1 MFPLLTRARLM
12 LILAIAASASTN
24 GCSTNE
30 AEFRQNLVYV
40 KAQEKTLKSEIN
52 PRQLQD
58 VDNVLV
64 AFFGTPDDPRVPQ
77 VGDETADLLS
87 QSRLEMAAGAVSS
100 NEQGNPQGLYRE
112 HCAHCHGV
120 TGDGAGPTA
129 EFLNPYP
136 RDYRMGVFK
145 FKSTP
150 KGENPTHEDLR
161 QILVNGIP
169 GTAMPSFKL
178 LPEDEL
184 ESLIQ
189 YVQYLA
195 IRGEVERALIYEC
208 ANELDRDDRLVDFDA
223 AETDRET
230 YNEQV
235 EYVTSIVADTMQRWV
250 DAESKAVPV
259 PARPEPA
266 DLAASIAHGRE
277 LFYGPI
283 ANCVKCHGD
292 SALGDGQKNDFD
304 DWTKDWTVKIGIDP
318 NKAESGEEIEHFIAA
333 GAFEPRNIHPRNLRQ
348 GVYRGGRR
356 PLDLYW
362 RVKNGIDGTP
372 MPGVLMKPEG
382 AGPDAQGLSPADLW
396 DLINYVR
403 QLPYEELSE
412 TGLRK
417 PNFQRDR
424 L

>member
-40 KAQEKTLKSEIN
+40 KAQEKTLKAEIN

-100 NEQGNPQGLYRE
+100 NEQGKPQGLYRE

-150 KGENPTHEDLR
+150 KGEKPTHEDLR

-208 ANELDRDDRLVDFDA
+208 ANELDRDDRLVDCDA
-223 AETDRET
+223 AETERET
-230 YNEQV
+230 
-235 EYVTSIVADTMQRWV
+235 
-250 DAESKAVPV
+250 
-259 PARPEPA
+259 
-266 DLAASIAHGRE
+266 
-277 LFYGPI
+277 
-283 ANCVKCHGD
+283 
-292 SALGDGQKNDFD
+292 
-304 DWTKDWTVKIGIDP
+304 
-318 NKAESGEEIEHFIAA
+318 
-333 GAFEPRNIHPRNLRQ
+333 
-348 GVYRGGRR
+348 
-356 PLDLYW
+356 
-362 RVKNGIDGTP
+362 
-372 MPGVLMKPEG
+372 
-382 AGPDAQGLSPADLW
+382 
-396 DLINYVR
+396 
-403 QLPYEELSE
+403 
-412 TGLRK
+412 
-417 PNFQRDR
+417 
-424 L
+424 